1 MTIFLLKWLINMGR
15 LNMNIFK
22 KLDGI
27 FFHSFLKRMEDERQF
42 LMTLKSKNMSI
53 DDALT
58 ILDKLIREE
67 KSCNIV
73 I

>member
-1 MTIFLLKWLINMGR
+1 
-15 LNMNIFK
+15 MNIFK

>member
-1 MTIFLLKWLINMGR
+1 MGR